1 MGKGGKDI
9 KRDPERVIPWTEVK
23 KHNKREDK

>member
-9 KRDPERVIPWTEVK
+9 KRDPERELSWEEVK